1 MAGITKE
8 QAEAKL
14 QTWMEAEEKIASGQ
28 GYSIGDR
35 RLTRADLY
43 TVRGEI
49 EYWNNKVK
57 ELEAAEQSGRNR
69 MYRFVMRDIWR
80 RATWQK

>member
-35 RLTRADLY
+35 SLTRADLY

-49 EYWNNKVK
+49 EYWDNKVK
-57 ELEAAEQSGRNR
+57 ELEVAELRGRNR
-69 MYRFVMRDIWR
+69 MYRFVLRDI
-80 RATWQK
+80 

>member
-43 TVRGEI
+43 AVRGEI

-57 ELEAAEQSGRNR
+57 ELEVAELRGRNR
-69 MYRFVMRDIWR
+69 MYRFVLRDI
-80 RATWQK
+80 

>member
-1 MAGITKE
+1 MSGITKE

-57 ELEAAEQSGRNR
+57 ELEVAELRGRNR
-69 MYRFVMRDIWR
+69 MYRFVLRDI
-80 RATWQK
+80 

>member
-8 QAEAKL
+8 QAEAN
-14 QTWMEAEEKIASGQ
+14 GQ

-49 EYWNNKVK
+49 EYWDNKVK
-57 ELEAAEQSGRNR
+57 ELEVAELRGRNR
-69 MYRFVMRDIWR
+69 MYRFVLRDI
-80 RATWQK
+80 

>member
-14 QTWMEAEEKIASGQ
+14 QMWMEAEEKIASGQ

-35 RLTRADLY
+35 RLARADLY
-43 TVRGEI
+43 KVRGEI

-69 MYRFVMRDIWR
+69 MYRFVPRDI
-80 RATWQK
+80 

>member
-57 ELEAAEQSGRNR
+57 ELEVAELRGRNR
-69 MYRFVMRDIWR
+69 MYRFILRDI
-80 RATWQK
+80 

>member
-1 MAGITKE
+1 
-8 QAEAKL
+8 
-14 QTWMEAEEKIASGQ
+14 MEAEEKIASGQ

-57 ELEAAEQSGRNR
+57 ELETAATAGRNK
-69 MYRFVMRDIWR
+69 MYRFVPRDI
-80 RATWQK
+80 

>member
-8 QAEAKL
+8 QAKAKL

-69 MYRFVMRDIWR
+69 MYRFVIRDI
-80 RATWQK
+80 

>member
-1 MAGITKE
+1 MAGITKA

-49 EYWNNKVK
+49 EYWDNKVK
-57 ELEAAEQSGRNR
+57 ELEVAELRGRNR
-69 MYRFVMRDIWR
+69 MYRFVLRDI
-80 RATWQK
+80 

>member
-1 MAGITKE
+1 
-8 QAEAKL
+8 
-14 QTWMEAEEKIASGQ
+14 MEAEEKIASGQ

-49 EYWNNKVK
+49 EYWDNKVK
-57 ELEAAEQSGRNR
+57 ELEVAELRGRNR
-69 MYRFVMRDIWR
+69 MYRFVLRDI
-80 RATWQK
+80 

>member
-1 MAGITKE
+1 MAGVTKE

-69 MYRFVMRDIWR
+69 MYRFVIRDI
-80 RATWQK
+80 

>member
-49 EYWNNKVK
+49 EYWDNKVK
-57 ELEAAEQSGRNR
+57 ELEVAELRGRNQ
-69 MYRFVMRDIWR
+69 MYRFVLRDI
-80 RATWQK
+80 

>member
-35 RLTRADLY
+35 RLTRADLN

-49 EYWNNKVK
+49 EYWDNKVK
-57 ELEAAEQSGRNR
+57 ELEVAELRGRNR
-69 MYRFVMRDIWR
+69 MYRFVLRDI
-80 RATWQK
+80 

>member
-35 RLTRADLY
+35 RLTCADLY

-49 EYWNNKVK
+49 EYWDNKVK
-57 ELEAAEQSGRNR
+57 ELEVAELRGRNR
-69 MYRFVMRDIWR
+69 MYRFVLRDI
-80 RATWQK
+80 

>member
-14 QTWMEAEEKIASGQ
+14 QTWMEAEEKIAIGQ

-57 ELEAAEQSGRNR
+57 ELEVAELRGRNR
-69 MYRFVMRDIWR
+69 MYRFVLRDI
-80 RATWQK
+80 

>member
-1 MAGITKE
+1 
-8 QAEAKL
+8 
-14 QTWMEAEEKIASGQ
+14 MEAEEKIASGQ

-35 RLTRADLY
+35 RLTRAALY

-69 MYRFVMRDIWR
+69 MYRFVPRDI
-80 RATWQK
+80 

>member
-43 TVRGEI
+43 TVRGDI
-49 EYWNNKVK
+49 EYWDNKVK
-57 ELEAAEQSGRNR
+57 ELEVAELRGRNR
-69 MYRFVMRDIWR
+69 MYRFVLRDI
-80 RATWQK
+80 

>member
-1 MAGITKE
+1 MAGTTKE

-49 EYWNNKVK
+49 EYWDNKVK
-57 ELEAAEQSGRNR
+57 ELEVAELRGRNR
-69 MYRFVMRDIWR
+69 MYRFVLRDI
-80 RATWQK
+80 

>member
-35 RLTRADLY
+35 RLTRAALY

-49 EYWNNKVK
+49 EYWDNKVK
-57 ELEAAEQSGRNR
+57 ELEVAELRGRNR
-69 MYRFVMRDIWR
+69 MYRFVLRDI
-80 RATWQK
+80 

>member
-1 MAGITKE
+1 MAGITLE

-14 QTWMEAEEKIASGQ
+14 QTWMEAEEKIATGQ

-49 EYWNNKVK
+49 DYWNNKIK
-57 ELEAAEQSGRNR
+57 ELEREATCGRNR
-69 MYRFVMRDIWR
+69 VYRIVPRDI
-80 RATWQK
+80 

>member
-8 QAEAKL
+8 QAEVKL

-69 MYRFVMRDIWR
+69 MYRFVIRDI
-80 RATWQK
+80 

>member
-1 MAGITKE
+1 MAGITLE

-35 RLTRADLY
+35 RLTRADL
-43 TVRGEI
+43 TRSVARSNTGTI
-49 EYWNNKVK
+49 K
-57 ELEAAEQSGRNR
+57 
-69 MYRFVMRDIWR
+69 
-80 RATWQK
+80 

>member
-1 MAGITKE
+1 MASITKE

-69 MYRFVMRDIWR
+69 MYRFVIRDI
-80 RATWQK
+80 

>member
-8 QAEAKL
+8 QAESKL

-69 MYRFVMRDIWR
+69 MYRFVIRDI
-80 RATWQK
+80 

>member
-1 MAGITKE
+1 MAGITLE

-28 GYSIGDR
+28 DYSIGDR

-69 MYRFVMRDIWR
+69 MYRFVIRDI
-80 RATWQK
+80 

>member
-57 ELEAAEQSGRNR
+57 ELVSRTERAEPNVPIRAA
-69 MYRFVMRDIWR
+69 
-80 RATWQK
+80 

>member
-69 MYRFVMRDIWR
+69 MHRFVIRDI
-80 RATWQK
+80 

>member
-28 GYSIGDR
+28 GFSIGDR

-57 ELEAAEQSGRNR
+57 ELEVAELRGRNR
-69 MYRFVMRDIWR
+69 MYRFVLRDI
-80 RATWQK
+80 

>member
-1 MAGITKE
+1 MAGITLE

-35 RLTRADLY
+35 RLTRADLSLCA
-43 TVRGEI
+43 VRSSFGTT
-49 EYWNNKVK
+49 
-57 ELEAAEQSGRNR
+57 R
-69 MYRFVMRDIWR
+69 
-80 RATWQK
+80 

>member
-57 ELEAAEQSGRNR
+57 ELEAAEQSGRDR
-69 MYRFVMRDIWR
+69 MYRFVIRDI
-80 RATWQK
+80 

>member
-49 EYWNNKVK
+49 EYWDNKVK
-57 ELEAAEQSGRNR
+57 ELEVEELRGRNR
-69 MYRFVMRDIWR
+69 MYRFVLRDI
-80 RATWQK
+80 

>member
-69 MYRFVMRDIWR
+69 MYCFVIRDI
-80 RATWQK
+80 

>member
-35 RLTRADLY
+35 HLTRADLY

-49 EYWNNKVK
+49 EYWDNKVK
-57 ELEAAEQSGRNR
+57 ELEVAELRGRNR
-69 MYRFVMRDIWR
+69 MYRFVLRDI
-80 RATWQK
+80 

>member
-57 ELEAAEQSGRNR
+57 ELEVAGERLSWGLVLSSISTQA
-69 MYRFVMRDIWR
+69 R
-80 RATWQK
+80 R

>member
-57 ELEAAEQSGRNR
+57 ELEAAEQSWRNR
-69 MYRFVMRDIWR
+69 MYRFVIRDI
-80 RATWQK
+80 

>member
-28 GYSIGDR
+28 GCSIGDR

-57 ELEAAEQSGRNR
+57 ELEVAELRGRNR
-69 MYRFVMRDIWR
+69 MYRFVLRDI
-80 RATWQK
+80 